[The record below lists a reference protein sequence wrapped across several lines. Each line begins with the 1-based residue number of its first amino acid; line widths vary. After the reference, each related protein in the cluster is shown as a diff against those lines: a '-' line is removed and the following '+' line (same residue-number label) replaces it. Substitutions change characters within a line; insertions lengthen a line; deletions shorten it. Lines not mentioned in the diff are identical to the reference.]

1 MITIAEHQKIEA
13 EKLEGLD
20 LTALRRC
27 VNYDTSS
34 FVTSAVNLIRY
45 EFNGDQKDYRDGY
58 YSYYRIG
65 AEWIDKEQK
74 RSVVVVPKI
83 KNIDFIEMFMTC
95 LQDNEAADNFSN
107 IYDIDFDAKP
117 IKSKALSSILSPLLV
132 VQFLMVVKQ
141 IAIKGLRKGYIS
153 KTEVLPKVKGRI
165 NLRLTERYAITGH
178 RERVHCTFDE
188 YSIDN
193 PENRLLKKALL
204 ISRNMISLMTDHKA
218 YATLSAMC
226 NHCLS
231 VFEGV
236 SDETSEK
243 LPIVKSNKLYRE
255 YSEAIRIAKMILR
268 RQDVSSNRNSNDS
281 MNMVPVFRIDM
292 ALLFEHYS
300 LSILRKTFGFS
311 SIKYQTKG
319 YYGRYFTDFL
329 INSNNLRVIIDA
341 KYVDAESGTVAKP
354 EYIKQLSAYSRDKVI
369 LKSLGY
375 DVTDEESIPIVP
387 CVIAYPSINAT
398 QPSKDMLFSQPFKQT
413 VKFYTYPINIP
424 IIN

>member
-1 MITIAEHQKIEA
+1 MITIAEHQKIED

-20 LTALRRC
+20 LTDLRRC

-34 FVTSAVNLIRY
+34 FITSAVNLIRY
-45 EFNGDQKDYRDGY
+45 EFNGDKKEYRDGFY
-58 YSYYRIG
+58 AYYRIG

-95 LQDNEAADNFSN
+95 LQDNEAADNFSD
-107 IYDIDFDAKP
+107 IYDIDFEAKP
-117 IKSKALSSILSPLLV
+117 IQSKALSSILSPLLV

-165 NLRLTERYAITGH
+165 NPRLTERYAITGH

-188 YSIDN
+188 YSVDN

-204 ISRNMISLMTDHKA
+204 ISHDMISLMTDHKA

-231 VFEGV
+231 VFENV
-236 SDETSEK
+236 SDEQSDK

-255 YSEAIRIAKMILR
+255 YAEALRIAKMILR
-268 RQDVSSNRNSNDS
+268 RQDVSANRNHDNSLNI
-281 MNMVPVFRIDM
+281 VPVFRIDM

-300 LSILRKTFGFS
+300 LAILRKAFGLS
-311 SIKYQTKG
+311 SVKYQTKG
-319 YYGRYFTDFL
+319 CGGRFITDFL
-329 INSNNLRVIIDA
+329 VNSNNLKVIIDA
-341 KYVDAESGTVAKP
+341 KYVDAEERGPVKP
-354 EYIKQLSAYSRDKVI
+354 EYIKQLSGYSRDKVI
-369 LKSLGY
+369 LKHLGY
-375 DVTDEESIPIVP
+375 DVKDEDSIPIVP
-387 CVIAYPSINAT
+387 CVIVYPSTNAT
-398 QPSKDMLFSQPFKQT
+398 LLTKDMLFSHPVKQT

-424 IIN
+424 VIN